1 MNRFT
6 KSQEIEMLTIGEF
19 SKLSHVS
26 SRMLRYYD
34 SMGLLCPV
42 HMGKANGYRYYD
54 ALQLNTLLKI
64 ESLKQYGFSLS
75 EIRDMLPLSREALA
89 QKIHCRVLKAYEE
102 LNGMRKTLRH
112 MEDDLM
118 KMEESE
124 FMQEKY
130 DVIVMETPQQRVF
143 GIRRKINIGEVHE
156 LFQELKQEMQ
166 KRGLKRVGATQ
177 LLYHGEEF
185 SYENMDVEA
194 QVQVGGEDSDICE
207 IPAQLCAVTTHVGP
221 YEEIHCAYSALCS
234 WICDHPEYK
243 ICGPAIER
251 YIKDENSVKSPEEL
265 ETGILFP
272 IEKI

>member
-1 MNRFT
+1 
-6 KSQEIEMLTIGEF
+6 
-19 SKLSHVS
+19 
-26 SRMLRYYD
+26 
-34 SMGLLCPV
+34 
-42 HMGKANGYRYYD
+42 
-54 ALQLNTLLKI
+54 
-64 ESLKQYGFSLS
+64 
-75 EIRDMLPLSREALA
+75 
-89 QKIHCRVLKAYEE
+89 
-102 LNGMRKTLRH
+102 
-112 MEDDLM
+112 
-118 KMEESE
+118 
-124 FMQEKY
+124 
-130 DVIVMETPQQRVF
+130 METPQQRVF

>member
-1 MNRFT
+1 
-6 KSQEIEMLTIGEF
+6 MLTIGEF

-34 SMGLLCPV
+34 NMGLLCPV
-42 HMGKANGYRYYD
+42 HMGKENGYRYYD
-54 ALQLNTLLKI
+54 AQQLKTLLKI

-89 QKIHCRVLKAYEE
+89 QKIHRRVLKAYEE
-102 LNGMRKTLRH
+102 LNDMRKTLRH

-124 FMQEKY
+124 FMQEKC
-130 DVIVMETPQQRVF
+130 DVIIMETSPQRVF
-143 GIRRKINIGEVHE
+143 GIRRKINIGEVHG

-166 KRGLKRVGATQ
+166 KRGLKRVGVTQ

-194 QVQVGGEDSDICE
+194 QVEVAGEGPDICE
-207 IPAQLCAVTTHVGP
+207 IPAQLCAATTYVGP
-221 YEEIHCAYSALCS
+221 YEEIHYAYSALCS
-234 WICDHPEYK
+234 WVTDHPEYK

-251 YIKDENSVKSPEEL
+251 YLKDENSVKSPEEL

-272 IEKI
+272 IEKISKSGGDSK